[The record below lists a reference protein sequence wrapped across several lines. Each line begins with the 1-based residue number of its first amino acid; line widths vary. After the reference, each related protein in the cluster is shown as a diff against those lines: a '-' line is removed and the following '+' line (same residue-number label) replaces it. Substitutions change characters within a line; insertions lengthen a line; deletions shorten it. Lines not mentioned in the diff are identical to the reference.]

1 VNGNGLDDILLALT
15 PNNSGDESIQTVLID
30 GALFKIGDNNTFSLA
45 NLWAP
50 LDPYASSTL
59 NIPTADL
66 STNTSANNYL
76 PSLQNWIQP
85 LQDYIPSTTI
95 NSASLSD
102 ATTPIPGYAVALLS
116 TTVAEDGN
124 LFIVNQGEGSNNI
137 YLAHGNP
144 NNASPDWQQVQ
155 ITGASTDS
163 MPSVAFFNKTL
174 YIAYKSPVGSTTY
187 SNNGLNIAYNSTPGD
202 YSSWTTYAISG
213 QSSVVGPTLVNEGSH
228 LSLYFIANDSSS
240 EILSLSS
247 TDPTKTT
254 SWGGT
259 YSDGAFTGS
268 CIAISDSSGGH
279 QTSGASISA
288 TRFQGKTILAYQGGV
303 YDSESSSDFSY
314 WITEKSST
322 KNGVGVWSAYQM
334 STGVTDSDSNTVV
347 RPSIAS
353 DASQLYLTTTTV
365 VGSSYNNYVR
375 VGTSYNTWGANSSL
389 ANTDNSSSS
398 LVTLASTGSGLYG
411 AWVNDTSN
419 SILTISPLTLTTAAP
434 VQKSLAGYSI
444 DSNVDVNGDGFSD
457 MLISDPSDPSAGVD
471 NQYVLFGGDY
481 LDIASQVGTDA
492 NDTLIG
498 SPLADVIYAIAGAD
512 VVQSNGGADVI
523 YTGSGDDQILIKDS
537 SFWRIDA
544 GSGFD
549 QLLLAGSANQSYNF
563 QLNTPSPQFFA
574 GTKLRDIELI
584 SSLGYGANALSFDAA
599 AVNAFNSDRI
609 LFLTCDTTDSIALSN
624 EFERDA
630 RFDSDDFGK
639 IWYAYAAHQQ
649 AGLSNNA
656 ALSGN
661 PALVYVLAPG
671 NVSIAT
677 AATTN
682 ATTANAN
689 ATAPALSADQSSL
702 HKSGG
707 YSPDWP
713 ASRREPI
720 TLSDI
725 ASSTDLGNGVTLLAY
740 KTTSSSAAARF
751 EIRRSNTSE
760 RQVFLYA
767 SSSTNATA
775 APGRDYDAVA
785 GLLALEQGESS
796 RQITVPLASAALEQL
811 RNATLSLEVR
821 ELQEC
826 GQAALHLLIKPAG
839 DPASASALAPV
850 LSDFLLTP
858 SNNAAGASLRFRAD
872 SNANSSDL
880 SSLILNISQRS
891 AADSSDSLATKAITL
906 LDAIDPEGTS
916 ISPYYNS
923 GLGALALDND
933 AKTNDQISA
942 RLDLNFKAKD
952 NTHAVSLAAPELNW
966 SNQVQLLGSNSLQ
979 FKQDGPLSCWR
990 ADSGSGLVSFGFQSA
1005 ATSLSLLRDASGGS
1019 TGSIKADNALST
1031 NPSHGW
1037 QTTEGQAIGSRSV
1050 VQGLNLVGSSW
1061 TPTASRDG
1069 QALQLLNLSVEGN
1082 QITANFAGG
1091 VAGVFW
1097 QAMGSAP
1104 TPTPILPA
1112 VEVQRLAGFNNSL
1125 AFYRIDSI
1133 TGEVDGFKPGDARY
1147 LEAALYRAEVD
1158 GLLLDYKR
1166 LPAYGES
1173 KSFTDLPIDT
1183 NLSYGMLLLQNGERS
1198 TIFSSFAA
1206 ANPGAAIQMVS
1217 LGSEANKMVLGFEDI
1232 STVLSS
1238 SDKDFNDVIV
1248 SFHNVNVGLF

>member
-1 VNGNGLDDILLALT
+1 
-15 PNNSGDESIQTVLID
+15 
-30 GALFKIGDNNTFSLA
+30 
-45 NLWAP
+45 
-50 LDPYASSTL
+50 
-59 NIPTADL
+59 
-66 STNTSANNYL
+66 
-76 PSLQNWIQP
+76 
-85 LQDYIPSTTI
+85 
-95 NSASLSD
+95 
-102 ATTPIPGYAVALLS
+102 
-116 TTVAEDGN
+116 
-124 LFIVNQGEGSNNI
+124 
-137 YLAHGNP
+137 
-144 NNASPDWQQVQ
+144 
-155 ITGASTDS
+155 
-163 MPSVAFFNKTL
+163 
-174 YIAYKSPVGSTTY
+174 
-187 SNNGLNIAYNSTPGD
+187 
-202 YSSWTTYAISG
+202 
-213 QSSVVGPTLVNEGSH
+213 
-228 LSLYFIANDSSS
+228 
-240 EILSLSS
+240 
-247 TDPTKTT
+247 
-254 SWGGT
+254 
-259 YSDGAFTGS
+259 
-268 CIAISDSSGGH
+268 
-279 QTSGASISA
+279 
-288 TRFQGKTILAYQGGV
+288 
-303 YDSESSSDFSY
+303 
-314 WITEKSST
+314 
-322 KNGVGVWSAYQM
+322 
-334 STGVTDSDSNTVV
+334 
-347 RPSIAS
+347 
-353 DASQLYLTTTTV
+353 
-365 VGSSYNNYVR
+365 
-375 VGTSYNTWGANSSL
+375 
-389 ANTDNSSSS
+389 
-398 LVTLASTGSGLYG
+398 
-411 AWVNDTSN
+411 
-419 SILTISPLTLTTAAP
+419 
-434 VQKSLAGYSI
+434 
-444 DSNVDVNGDGFSD
+444 
-457 MLISDPSDPSAGVD
+457 
-471 NQYVLFGGDY
+471 
-481 LDIASQVGTDA
+481 
-492 NDTLIG
+492 
-498 SPLADVIYAIAGAD
+498 
-512 VVQSNGGADVI
+512 
-523 YTGSGDDQILIKDS
+523 
-537 SFWRIDA
+537 
-544 GSGFD
+544 
-549 QLLLAGSANQSYNF
+549 
-563 QLNTPSPQFFA
+563 
-574 GTKLRDIELI
+574 
-584 SSLGYGANALSFDAA
+584 
-599 AVNAFNSDRI
+599 
-609 LFLTCDTTDSIALSN
+609 
-624 EFERDA
+624 
-630 RFDSDDFGK
+630 
-639 IWYAYAAHQQ
+639 
-649 AGLSNNA
+649 
-656 ALSGN
+656 
-661 PALVYVLAPG
+661 
-671 NVSIAT
+671 
-677 AATTN
+677 
-682 ATTANAN
+682 
-689 ATAPALSADQSSL
+689 
-702 HKSGG
+702 
-707 YSPDWP
+707 
-713 ASRREPI
+713 
-720 TLSDI
+720 
-725 ASSTDLGNGVTLLAY
+725 
-740 KTTSSSAAARF
+740 
-751 EIRRSNTSE
+751 
-760 RQVFLYA
+760 
-767 SSSTNATA
+767 
-775 APGRDYDAVA
+775 
-785 GLLALEQGESS
+785 LEQ
-796 RQITVPLASAALEQL
+796 R

-839 DPASASALAPV
+839 DPASALAPV

-1091 VAGVFW
+1091 VAAVFW

-1133 TGEVDGFKPGDARY
+1133 TGEVDGLKPGDARY
-1147 LEAALYRAEVD
+1147 LEAALHRAEVD
-1158 GLLLDYKR
+1158 DLLLDYKR
-1166 LPAYGES
+1166 LPVYGES